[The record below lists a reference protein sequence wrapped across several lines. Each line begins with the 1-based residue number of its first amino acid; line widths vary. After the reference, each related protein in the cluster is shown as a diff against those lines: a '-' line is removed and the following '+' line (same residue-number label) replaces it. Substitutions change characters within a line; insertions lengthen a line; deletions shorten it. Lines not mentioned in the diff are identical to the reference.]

1 MTADE
6 IVEVIQANIDETV
19 CVTYDDGRTEKL
31 LVHTVDDEGFVCD
44 IATAENEERDA
55 SLCLLGPLS
64 GCHGC
69 SPVLKPNG
77 NRSRVRAT
85 EEIERHSRMADIG
98 LRVTSHEREWER
110 NL

>member
-44 IATAENEERDA
+44 IATAENEETPPYAYWVRFRD
-55 SLCLLGPLS
+55 
-64 GCHGC
+64 
-69 SPVLKPNG
+69 
-77 NRSRVRAT
+77 
-85 EEIERHSRMADIG
+85 
-98 LRVTSHEREWER
+98 VTDARPC
-110 NL
+110 